1 MEKFMKLQGTSVIK
15 FSTLIQNLQSFAGTC
30 FLTRSDYDNN
40 PKKPCSYSHVNKVFD
55 ISWNELLEK
64 AGIPIKHRPSFPIT
78 SGRKPKDVSKNK
90 IITCLQCDGLFE
102 SIDPRI
108 NRICGKCKN
117 LEGIEDL

>member
-1 MEKFMKLQGTSVIK
+1 MRLHGTSVIK

-78 SGRKPKDVSKNK
+78 GGRKPKDVSKNK

-102 SIDPRI
+102 SVNPKI
-108 NRICGKCKN
+108 NRICKKCKN